1 MFYGIARRDSRS
13 SFFSSNGNSN
23 DDSLRLICHRI
34 KSISMNDKFQELEFD
49 PFTDTQI
56 DQILIKRQIKTVRRV
71 YLSNNSRSNNGLS
84 IYKIGWVVD
93 CDVSS
98 CMICMSSFNLFRF
111 RHHCRACGLLVCDNC
126 SPYKTNIINFTEVGG
141 SRVCNNCFGLRNEK
155 IIVSTSFLS
164 PSDVKEVKPIT
175 PNGIVNTSFVKRRN
189 KAAERNSF
197 DRKIIEENQKF
208 EVSQIPK
215 YKDCYL
221 RMRQLIP
228 INLLKTKLSDMI
240 EIQCIDDLLAHRI
253 WHTKALWLIVMHPDD
268 ILKVHISDL
277 RGKYSPIGLDITEM
291 RAIYYN
297 LPVWN
302 EENDITGQKKE
313 WILNYK
319 QKLDELNHK
328 ELFGTLSESETRNK
342 VYDNLENV
350 IYFESDVAIESRYHS
365 APSIYRQ
372 VQKSNHDS
380 ISSEYSSDDIVNNGS
395 DSSDSHIQSN
405 NSYRNEYKYENSL
418 KESPNK
424 SESLNDT
431 TLLTPIIDKID
442 KEIISSPTT
451 DEKYASIL
459 KTTERKKYI
468 KKIEF
473 HDNTTPLLSVLNV
486 ENNDKIDSINNIVD
500 NIDLKWASDSPL
512 DNLNNLNISSD
523 VINMINKDS
532 NKINSNEEI
541 NLNNDNDFID
551 LPIASTKQ
559 NINRDLSDEYDSNIK
574 PFSNSPN
581 TIRIGTGNKTASSN
595 NSSKRISR
603 TSSINISSN
612 RKFSIL
618 VNALSSGKAEEARA
632 LINNGCINLSRG
644 EATSILLRCIE
655 DPQVLQEPLETIT
668 LLVIQFNADVNTVD
682 SQFKTPI
689 MSLFTNPL
697 LGRFIILNG
706 GDILSYDDQGSCA
719 LSLTFEYGI
728 EWMLEIFESSG
739 LKDSL
744 LKSGDIIRI
753 RRYVYCLIF
762 GGYASRV
769 NDILSLNLIE
779 ISSNDATEL
788 WANSIDNVENMK
800 EPVEIFELLEKYG
813 AKMHD

>member
-1 MFYGIARRDSRS
+1 MFYGIARHDSRS
-13 SFFSSNGNSN
+13 SFFSIGNSN

-56 DQILIKRQIKTVRRV
+56 EQILIKRKIKTVRRV

-84 IYKIGWVVD
+84 KYKIGWVVD
-93 CDVSS
+93 CDVSC

-126 SPYKTNIINFTEVGG
+126 SPYKTNISNFIESGG
-141 SRVCNNCFGLRNEK
+141 SRVCINCFGLRNEK
-155 IIVSTSFLS
+155 IIVSTLVSS
-164 PSDVKEVKPIT
+164 SSDVKEIKTIS
-175 PNGIVNTSFVKRRN
+175 PNGIVNTAFVKRRN

-208 EVSQIPK
+208 EESQIPK
-215 YKDCYL
+215 YKDSYM

-228 INLLKTKLSDMI
+228 TNLLKTKLSDMI
-240 EIQCIDDLLAHRI
+240 EIQSIDDLLAHRI
-253 WHTKALWLIVMHPDD
+253 WHTKALWLIVMHQDD

-302 EENDITGQKKE
+302 EENDNTGQKQE
-313 WILNYK
+313 WLLNFK

-328 ELFGTLSESETRNK
+328 ELFGTLTESETRNII
-342 VYDNLENV
+342 YANLDNV
-350 IYFESDVAIESRYHS
+350 IYFDPDVEIESRYHS
-365 APSIYRQ
+365 APSIFRH
-372 VQKSNHDS
+372 VQKSNHDC
-380 ISSEYSSDDIVNNGS
+380 ISSEYSSDTFIK
-395 DSSDSHIQSN
+395 DSSDSYFQSV

-418 KESPNK
+418 KVSPNK
-424 SESLNDT
+424 SNPLDYT
-431 TLLTPIIDKID
+431 TLLTPNIANCE
-442 KEIISSPTT
+442 KEIITSPTT
-451 DEKYASIL
+451 DEKYANIL
-459 KTTERKKYI
+459 KNTERKKSI
-468 KKIEF
+468 KKIQF
-473 HDNTTPLLSVLNV
+473 HDKTTSSLNLLNGQ
-486 ENNDKIDSINNIVD
+486 NNDEVNSINNNID
-500 NIDLKWASDSPL
+500 NIDLKWISDSPL
-512 DNLNNLNISSD
+512 EDNINNLDISSH
-523 VINMINKDS
+523 VINMINEDS
-532 NKINSNEEI
+532 NQIKSMNLNEEI
-541 NLNNDNDFID
+541 NLTNDFID
-551 LPIASTKQ
+551 SPISSSKQ
-559 NINRDLSDEYDSNIK
+559 NINKDLSDEYDSNIK

-581 TIRIGTGNKTASSN
+581 TIRIGTGNKTSSSN

-603 TSSINISSN
+603 TNSINISSA
-612 RKFSIL
+612 KQFSML
-618 VNALSSGKAEEARA
+618 VNALSCGKAEEARI
-632 LINNGCINLSRG
+632 LINNGCVKLSRG

-668 LLVIQFNADVNTVD
+668 LLVIEFNADVNTVD

-689 MSLFTNPL
+689 MSLFTNPI
-697 LGRFIILNG
+697 LGRFIMLNG

-728 EWMLEIFESSG
+728 EWMLELFESSG
-739 LKDSL
+739 LKDLL

-753 RRYVYCLIF
+753 RRYIYCLIF

-813 AKMHD
+813 AKMHE